1 MSSSAID
8 GVPAIELRALRK
20 TYKLRRTETVA
31 VDGLDLVVNRG
42 EVFGL
47 LGPNGAG
54 KTTTVEI
61 CEGLTIPDSGTVS
74 ILGRQWG
81 QGEDHAIRAR
91 IGVCLQ
97 ETKFHENANVREVL
111 SLFRSCF
118 DQGRSVDEA
127 LALVSLE
134 EKQDARQKSLSGGQR
149 QRLAVATA
157 LLGDP
162 ELLFLDEPTT
172 GLDPQ
177 SRRQLWSVVRDYQA
191 AGGTVLL
198 TTHYMEEA
206 QQLCDR
212 VAIVDRGKIIA
223 LDSPADL
230 IKSLAAEHFILIDGE
245 QSPSDEDLLAVPEVV
260 AVERQT
266 ERIVLTVESVR
277 GALPLLLQIFSARGI
292 EIDGLS
298 TRHATLEDVFV
309 DLTGQSLRDGE
320 DE

>member
-1 MSSSAID
+1 MTA
-8 GVPAIELRALRK
+8 AIELAGLRK
-20 TYKLRRTETVA
+20 TYKKGRNETVA
-31 VDGLDLVVNRG
+31 VDGLDLVVARG

-61 CEGLTIPDSGTVS
+61 CEGLTVPDAGDVR
-74 ILGRQWG
+74 ILGREWRKG
-81 QGEDHAIRAR
+81 DDDAIRAR

-111 SLFRSCF
+111 ELFRSCF
-118 DQGRSVDEA
+118 DSGRSVDDA

-134 EKQDARQKSLSGGQR
+134 EKQGARQKSLSGGQR

-177 SRRQLWSVVRDYQA
+177 SRRQMWDVVRDYQTQ
-191 AGGTVLL
+191 GGTVLL

-212 VAIVDRGKIIA
+212 VAIVDRGKVIA
-223 LDSPADL
+223 LDSPAAL
-230 IKSLAAEHFILIDGE
+230 IRSLAAEHFVVIE
-245 QSPSDEDLLAVPEVV
+245 SRSSPSDEDLLAVPEVV
-260 AVERQT
+260 AVERDD
-266 ERIVLTVESVR
+266 ERLTLTVQSVR
-277 GALPLLLQIFSARGI
+277 GALPHLLQLFAARDI
-292 EIDGLS
+292 DIDGLA

-309 DLTGQSLRDGE
+309 HLTGQSLRDGGAA
-320 DE
+320 

>member
-1 MSSSAID
+1 MTA
-8 GVPAIELRALRK
+8 AIELANLRK
-20 TYKLRRTETVA
+20 TYKKGRAETVA
-31 VDGLDLVVNRG
+31 VDGLDLVVERG

-61 CEGLTIPDSGTVS
+61 CEGLTIPDSGDVN
-74 ILGRQWG
+74 ILGRQWRKG
-81 QGEDHAIRAR
+81 DDDAIRAR

-111 SLFRSCF
+111 ELFRSCF
-118 DQGRSVDEA
+118 DSGRSVDDA
-127 LALVSLE
+127 LQLVSLE

-149 QRLAVATA
+149 QRLAVAAA

-177 SRRQLWSVVRDYQA
+177 SRRQLWDVVRDYQEQ
-191 AGGTVLL
+191 GGTVLL

-212 VAIVDRGKIIA
+212 VAIVDRGKVVA
-223 LDSPADL
+223 LDSPTEL
-230 IKSLAAEHFILIDGE
+230 IKSLAAEHFVLIE
-245 QSPSDEDLLAVPEVV
+245 CKTSPSDEDLLAVPEVV

-266 ERIVLTVESVR
+266 DRLELTVQSVR
-277 GALPLLLQIFSARGI
+277 GALPLLLQLFSARDI
-292 EIDGLS
+292 AIDGLS

-309 DLTGQSLRDGE
+309 HLTGHALRDGGE
-320 DE
+320 A

>member
-1 MSSSAID
+1 MTDSSASAT
-8 GVPAIELRALRK
+8 PAIELRGLRK
-20 TYKLRRTETVA
+20 TYKKGRSETRA
-31 VDGLDLVVNRG
+31 VDGLDLVVERG

-61 CEGLTIPDSGTVS
+61 CEGLTVPDSGDVH
-74 ILGRQWG
+74 ILGRQWR
-81 QGEDHAIRAR
+81 QGGDHAIRAR

-97 ETKFHENANVREVL
+97 ETKFHDNANVREVL
-111 SLFRSCF
+111 QLFRSCF

-177 SRRQLWSVVRDYQA
+177 SRRQLWDVVRDYQA
-191 AGGTVLL
+191 GGGTVLL

-212 VAIVDRGKIIA
+212 VAIVDRGKVIA
-223 LDSPADL
+223 MDSPARL
-230 IKSLAAEHFILIDGE
+230 IRSLSAEHFILIDCVE
-245 QSPSDEDLLAVPEVV
+245 MPSDEDLLAVPEVV
-260 AVERQT
+260 AVERQ
-266 ERIVLTVESVR
+266 EQRLIMTVASVR
-277 GALPLLLQIFSARGI
+277 GALPLLLQPFAARGI

-309 DLTGQSLRDGE
+309 HLTGQSLRDGE
-320 DE
+320 EE

>member
-1 MSSSAID
+1 MNAPGD
-8 GVPAIELRALRK
+8 LAIELQALRK
-20 TYKLRRTETVA
+20 TYQKGREHTVA
-31 VDGLDLVVNRG
+31 VDGLDLAVPRG

-61 CEGLTIPDSGTVS
+61 CEGLTVPDSGTVR
-74 ILGRQWG
+74 ILGREWRG
-81 QGEDHAIRAR
+81 GDDDGIRAR

-111 SLFRSCF
+111 TLFRSCF

-134 EKQDARQKSLSGGQR
+134 EKQHARQKSLSGGQR

-157 LLGDP
+157 LLGNP

-177 SRRQLWSVVRDYQA
+177 SRRQLWQVVQDYQA
-191 AGGTVLL
+191 GGGTVLL
-198 TTHYMEEA
+198 TTHYMDEA
-206 QQLCDR
+206 QHLCDR
-212 VAIVDRGKIIA
+212 VAIVDRGKVIA
-223 LDSPADL
+223 IGSPQEL
-230 IKSLAAEHFILIDGE
+230 IRSLAAEHFVILE
-245 QSPSDEDLLAVPEVV
+245 SQQSPSDEVLLAVPEVV
-260 AVERQT
+260 AVERDDH
-266 ERIVLTVESVR
+266 RLVLTVQSVH
-277 GALPLLLQIFSARGI
+277 GALPRLLHLFEARGI
-292 EIDGLS
+292 TINGLS

-309 DLTGQSLRDGE
+309 HLTGRQLREGHDA
-320 DE
+320 

>member
-1 MSSSAID
+1 MTA
-8 GVPAIELRALRK
+8 AIELAGLRK
-20 TYKLRRTETVA
+20 TYKKGRSETVA
-31 VDGLDLVVNRG
+31 VDGLDLVVERG

-61 CEGLTIPDSGTVS
+61 CEGLTIPDSGDVN
-74 ILGRQWG
+74 ILGRQWR
-81 QGEDHAIRAR
+81 QGDDDAIRAR

-111 SLFRSCF
+111 ELFRSCF
-118 DQGRSVDEA
+118 DSGRSVDDA
-127 LALVSLE
+127 LQLVSLE
-134 EKQDARQKSLSGGQR
+134 EKQGARQKSLSGGQR
-149 QRLAVATA
+149 QRLAVAAA

-177 SRRQLWSVVRDYQA
+177 SRRQLWDVVRDYQGQ
-191 AGGTVLL
+191 GGTVLL

-212 VAIVDRGKIIA
+212 VAIVDRGKVIA
-223 LDSPADL
+223 LDSPAAL
-230 IKSLAAEHFILIDGE
+230 VTSLAAEHFVLIE
-245 QSPSDEDLLAVPEVV
+245 CKTSPSDEDLLAVPEVV
-260 AVERQT
+260 AVERQA
-266 ERIVLTVESVR
+266 ERLELTVQSVR
-277 GALPLLLQIFSARGI
+277 GALPLLLQLFSARDI
-292 EIDGLS
+292 AIDGLS

-309 DLTGQSLRDGE
+309 HLTGHALRDGG
-320 DE
+320 DA